1 MYDIVDYPEGGHK
14 AVSITNLDGRPNQ
27 EYMLPCGPG
36 QEMPSEYEQP
46 KSLQRDSY
54 KRAECHAGVKVS
66 SDCDTLRNKLQWTK
80 QWFCALSLFVAIFS
94 LITLAAFSLA
104 VYGFLNPQSSASTIP
119 TKLGLNPFMEN
130 NTELNYNFEFTNA
143 VASLETKL
151 NITDQKALSLGK
163 LVTTLETRLSE
174 TEKKVI
180 NFVSLPNIIAVLESR
195 VNATDRE
202 IDELIPLKNSITS
215 LQNELNI
222 NRASVLSLQNDLRSQ
237 PSKLCLVLW
246 FLL

>member
-1 MYDIVDYPEGGHK
+1 M
-14 AVSITNLDGRPNQ
+14 
-27 EYMLPCGPG
+27 
-36 QEMPSEYEQP
+36 
-46 KSLQRDSY
+46 
-54 KRAECHAGVKVS
+54 
-66 SDCDTLRNKLQWTK
+66 
-80 QWFCALSLFVAIFS
+80 
-94 LITLAAFSLA
+94 
-104 VYGFLNPQSSASTIP
+104 
-119 TKLGLNPFMEN
+119 
-130 NTELNYNFEFTNA
+130 
-143 VASLETKL
+143 
-151 NITDQKALSLGK
+151 
-163 LVTTLETRLSE
+163 TTLETRLSE

-222 NRASVLSLQNDLRSQ
+222 NRASVSSLQNDIRSQ